1 MLGKKEVVTSL
12 KGVSLQGWVVQK
24 SVNAN
29 PGLNLNWSIIFSYLK
44 MFLTSKVWCSLRLLQ
59 LKTDGQTVEI
69 DYPAKSYKTEINILA
84 NPWLA

>member
-1 MLGKKEVVTSL
+1 
-12 KGVSLQGWVVQK
+12 
-24 SVNAN
+24 
-29 PGLNLNWSIIFSYLK
+29 